1 MTQAITSRRAV
12 LALGANLGEPIQA
25 LRGAVASLAATA
37 GIRVIA
43 CSHAYRT
50 DPVGGP
56 QQPAYVNAVLIVQTS
71 LAPVEL
77 LDLAQAIEQDWGRVR
92 DIRWGPR
99 TLDIDLISID
109 DLSMDDL
116 SMDDLMVS
124 EDRLTL
130 PHPRAHER
138 AFVLMPWLEIDP
150 EACLPGIG
158 PIAELVAGM
167 DGSGVERM
175 DLDLEAAEGSVT
187 R

>member
-1 MTQAITSRRAV
+1 MTQATSTRAV
-12 LALGANLGEPIQA
+12 LALGANLGEPIGA
-25 LRGAVASLAATA
+25 LRGAIAALGACA
-37 GIRVIA
+37 GIQVIA

-56 QQPAYVNAVLIVQTS
+56 QQPDYVNAVLIVQTS
-71 LAPVEL
+71 LAPIEL

-109 DLSMDDL
+109 DLVMA
-116 SMDDLMVS
+116 

-150 EACLPGIG
+150 EAWLPDVG

-167 DGSGVERM
+167 DGRGVERM
-175 DLDLEAAEGSVT
+175 ELDLQVAEGSTT

>member
-1 MTQAITSRRAV
+1 MTQAIPSRKAV
-12 LALGANLGEPIQA
+12 LALGANLGKPIQA
-25 LRGAVASLAATA
+25 LRGAVAALAATD

-50 DPVGGP
+50 DPIGGP

-77 LDLAQAIEQDWGRVR
+77 LDLTQAIEQDWGRVR

-99 TLDIDLISID
+99 TLDIDLI
-109 DLSMDDL
+109 

-150 EACLPGIG
+150 DACLPGIG

>member
-1 MTQAITSRRAV
+1 MTQAITSRKAV

-25 LRGAVASLAATA
+25 LRGAVAALAATP

-109 DLSMDDL
+109 DL
-116 SMDDLMVS
+116 MVS

-175 DLDLEAAEGSVT
+175 DLDLEVAEGSVT

>member
-1 MTQAITSRRAV
+1 MTQAITSRKAV

-25 LRGAVASLAATA
+25 LRGAVAALAATP

-99 TLDIDLISID
+99 TLDIDLIS
-109 DLSMDDL
+109 
-116 SMDDLMVS
+116 MDDLMVS

-175 DLDLEAAEGSVT
+175 DLDLEVAEGSVT

>member
-1 MTQAITSRRAV
+1 MTQAITSRKAV

-25 LRGAVASLAATA
+25 LRGAVAALAATA

-56 QQPAYVNAVLIVQTS
+56 QQPAYVNAVLIVQTN

-92 DIRWGPR
+92 DVRWGPR

-109 DLSMDDL
+109 DLVMA
-116 SMDDLMVS
+116 

-175 DLDLEAAEGSVT
+175 DLDLEVAEGSVT